1 MKEVKKPV
9 AAKAAETKAAVPAEA
24 KTEVKA
30 EVKAAP
36 AKKTPV
42 KAAAPAPAKK
52 APVKKAPAKKAP
64 AKTAAAKKAPAKT
77 AAPMT
82 EVKEQF
88 YIQFLGKDLEKDE
101 IISRAKAA
109 YKEAGNKA
117 AVKSLD
123 VYVKF
128 EESAV
133 YYVVNGDISG
143 RFEI

>member
-24 KTEVKA
+24 KTEVKTEVKA

-42 KAAAPAPAKK
+42 KAAAPAPAPAKK
-52 APVKKAPAKKAP
+52 APVKKAP
-64 AKTAAAKKAPAKT
+64 AKKAPAKT

>member
-9 AAKAAETKAAVPAEA
+9 AVKAAETKTATVAA
-24 KTEVKA
+24 EVKT

-36 AKKTPV
+36 AKTTAAKKAPAKTTA
-42 KAAAPAPAKK
+42 KAAPAKKAPAKK
-52 APVKKAPAKKAP
+52 APVKKA
-64 AKTAAAKKAPAKT
+64 AAAKT
-77 AAPMT
+77 V
-82 EVKEQF
+82 VKENF
-88 YIQFLGKDLEKDE
+88 YIQFLGKDLEKE
-101 IISRAKAA
+101 EVIARAKAA

-117 AVKSLD
+117 AIKSID

>member
-9 AAKAAETKAAVPAEA
+9 AVKAAETKTATVAA
-24 KTEVKA
+24 EVKT

-36 AKKTPV
+36 AKT
-42 KAAAPAPAKK
+42 
-52 APVKKAPAKKAP
+52 
-64 AKTAAAKKAPAKT
+64 TAAKKAPAKT
-77 AAPMT
+77 TAKAAPAKKAPAAKT
-82 EVKEQF
+82 VVKENF
-88 YIQFLGKDLEKDE
+88 YIQFLGKDLEKE
-101 IISRAKAA
+101 EVIARAKAA

-117 AVKSLD
+117 AIKSID

>member
-52 APVKKAPAKKAP
+52 APVKKAP
-64 AKTAAAKKAPAKT
+64 AKKAPAKT

>member
-42 KAAAPAPAKK
+42 KAAAPAPAPAKK
-52 APVKKAPAKKAP
+52 APVKKAP
-64 AKTAAAKKAPAKT
+64 AKKAPAKT

>member
-9 AAKAAETKAAVPAEA
+9 AAKAAPAAKA
-24 KTEVKA
+24 A

-36 AKKTPV
+36 AEVKTEV
-42 KAAAPAPAKK
+42 KAAVKPAAPKVAAPA
-52 APVKKAPAKKAP
+52 KKAPAKKAP
-64 AKTAAAKKAPAKT
+64 AKKAPAKKAPAKKAAAPKT
-77 AAPMT
+77 AA
-82 EVKEQF
+82 KEQF
-88 YIQFLGKDLEKDE
+88 FIQFLGKDLEKDE

-117 AVKSLD
+117 AIKSLD